1 VLLGSKQQRFGTEKP
16 GRDAA
21 EILPAMVPALGFA
34 GSFGARGFVASV
46 YMPLALT
53 FYASMSPPSSFV
65 KRRTARTLLDSSFH
79 SRFTRTRTGLRSWR
93 AR

>member
-1 VLLGSKQQRFGTEKP
+1 MYKALGDREQRGVAAASARRLRCPRSRGLPESIAWLSVLLGSKQQRFGTEKP

-46 YMPLALT
+46 YMPLA
-53 FYASMSPPSSFV
+53 
-65 KRRTARTLLDSSFH
+65 
-79 SRFTRTRTGLRSWR
+79 
-93 AR
+93 